1 LTYVL
6 AFFHAAVQER
16 RKYGK
21 LGWNVAYDFNETDF
35 RISFSLI
42 KTYCTKVSA
51 AHNGS
56 TKMIPWTAL
65 KYLIGEAMYGG
76 RVSDNYDR
84 RVLNAYL
91 DEYFGD
97 FLFDGFQKFM
107 FYSNDASNV
116 HYALPL
122 KDASYD
128 DQIASIDGLPDM
140 QTPEVLG
147 LHSNADVAHS
157 TRAAKSLWSNVLSLQ
172 SKLMATTSSTTKN
185 NNTNVEVETNTNE
198 NSGLMSIVN
207 EILSVVTNE
216 AYAFDVA
223 KLQRRMSDS
232 ETPSPTTVVLF
243 QELERHNALKD
254 VLKHSLR
261 ELIKALS
268 GEIGMSP
275 ELDAISDAL
284 SRGRLPEKWK
294 SVAPPTDKDVQS
306 WIAWYKRREKQF
318 ESWSTRGEPKV
329 MWLSGLHCPETYIAA
344 LIQSAC
350 RLKGWPLDASA
361 MYTEVTEFTREDD
374 IRTKPD
380 LGCYITGLFLEGA
393 SWDKHNQ
400 CLAPQHDKVLVTE
413 LPILRLVPMR
423 TTSSSQSTTVSS
435 KVFKCPV
442 YFTQSRRDAMGRGL
456 VFEADL
462 ASAAHPALWTL
473 QGVAL
478 CLNTDF

>member
-1 LTYVL
+1 
-6 AFFHAAVQER
+6 
-16 RKYGK
+16 
-21 LGWNVAYDFNETDF
+21 
-35 RISFSLI
+35 
-42 KTYCTKVSA
+42 
-51 AHNGS
+51 
-56 TKMIPWTAL
+56 
-65 KYLIGEAMYGG
+65 
-76 RVSDNYDR
+76 
-84 RVLNAYL
+84 
-91 DEYFGD
+91 
-97 FLFDGFQKFM
+97 
-107 FYSNDASNV
+107 V
-116 HYALPL
+116 HYALPS

-128 DQIASIDGLPDM
+128 AQIESIDSLPDM

-172 SKLMATTSSTTKN
+172 SKLVAAVPVSATSTQKN
-185 NNTNVEVETNTNE
+185 NTGTDVETNNE
-198 NSGLMSIVN
+198 NSVLMNIVI
-207 EILSVVTNE
+207 EILSVVTND

-223 KLQRRMSDS
+223 KIQRQIITESS

-261 ELIKALS
+261 ELVKALS

-284 SRGRLPEKWK
+284 SRGRVPDKWK
-294 SVAPPTDKDVQS
+294 SAAPPTDKDVQS

-318 ESWSTRGEPKV
+318 KSWSTRGEPKV

-361 MYTEVTEFTREDD
+361 MYTEVTEFTREDE
-374 IRTKPD
+374 ILAKPE

-393 SWDKHNQ
+393 SWDHHNQ
-400 CLAPQHDKVLVTE
+400 CLASQHDKVLVSE
-413 LPILRLVPMR
+413 LPILRLVPTQ
-423 TTSSSQSTTVSS
+423 TTAQSQSSTSASSS
-435 KVFKCPV
+435 KAFKCPV
-442 YFTQSRRDAMGRGL
+442 YFTQNRRDAMGRGL

-462 ASAAHPALWTL
+462 ASVDHPALWTL